1 MSTYLCKM
9 NKEEK
14 EKVES
19 QELYERMKQRLYSN
33 EPLFGDGSP
42 FSELLQS
49 MVNKMLEGEAD
60 HHIDNELL
68 MGKKNKRNGYTKKQV
83 ITQSGPIEVQ
93 TPRDR
98 NSTFEPELIGK
109 REKELH
115 SGLDTQ
121 IIALYAQGN
130 SVEDVR
136 RLIQKIYGIEIS
148 AGKISQITDNVLPE
162 IEAWKTRAL
171 QSFYPIVYLDAIH
184 FKVRHEGVYS
194 TRAFYTVYSVD
205 WGGNRDLLGLY
216 INQSEGAYN
225 WGLVLQDLKKR
236 GVEDILVICTD
247 NLKGFSETIQE
258 EYPRAIKQKC
268 IVHQVRNSMK
278 YVDDKDAKKVVVA
291 LRKIYSAPT
300 EQAALSA
307 LELFKQ
313 QWGKTYGYIVE
324 NWEQAWEELMA
335 YMNFGSH
342 IRRMIYTT
350 NPVEAL
356 HRIIRK
362 IVKGKAAW
370 VSETALLKQIYL
382 ALMHNEKSWKR
393 TAYNW
398 KTIQREIMEKYPELI
413 NKHIR

>member
-1 MSTYLCKM
+1 M

-14 EKVES
+14 EKAES
-19 QELYERMKQRLYSN
+19 LELYERMKQRLYSK

-42 FSELLQS
+42 FSELLQT

-68 MGKKNKRNGYTKKQV
+68 KGKKNKRNGYTSKQV
-83 ITQSGPIEVQ
+83 ITQSGPIEVH

-115 SGLDTQ
+115 SGLDNQ

-205 WGGNRDLLGLY
+205 WAGNRDLLGLY

-268 IVHQVRNSMK
+268 IVHQVRSSLK

-307 LELFKQ
+307 FELLKQ
-313 QWGKTYGYIVE
+313 QWGTSYEYIVE
-324 NWEQAWEELMA
+324 QWEQAWEELMA
-335 YMNFGSH
+335 FMNFGSH

-382 ALMHNEKSWKR
+382 ALMHNEKSWKKS
-393 TAYNW
+393 AYNW
-398 KTIQREIMEKYPELI
+398 KSIQREIMCKYPELI

>member
-1 MSTYLCKM
+1 M

-19 QELYERMKQRLYSN
+19 QELYERMKQRLYSK

-247 NLKGFSETIQE
+247 NLTGFSESIQE

>member
-1 MSTYLCKM
+1 M

-14 EKVES
+14 EKAES
-19 QELYERMKQRLYSN
+19 LELYERMKQRLYSK

-42 FSELLQS
+42 FSELLQT

-68 MGKKNKRNGYTKKQV
+68 KGKKNKRNGYTSKQV
-83 ITQSGPIEVQ
+83 ITQSGPIEVH

-115 SGLDTQ
+115 SGLDNQ

-205 WGGNRDLLGLY
+205 WAGNRDLLGLY

-268 IVHQVRNSMK
+268 IVHQVRSSLK

-307 LELFKQ
+307 FELFKQ
-313 QWGKTYGYIVE
+313 QWGTSYEYIVE
-324 NWEQAWEELMA
+324 QWEQAWEELMA
-335 YMNFGSH
+335 FMNFGSH

-382 ALMHNEKSWKR
+382 ALMHNEKSWKKS
-393 TAYNW
+393 AYNW
-398 KTIQREIMEKYPELI
+398 KSIQREIMCKYPELI